1 MKIVSIVLAASLML
15 SATACSVSK
24 GETELTSGSSYSNE
38 IKSEVERLKEKYP
51 EYFELSAFKGIE
63 IYVWEMAEGSY
74 HCGLMSGTNRNKTD
88 EEIWDLA
95 RKPLSIEEAKLILNE
110 LKIDTA
116 LDSGT
121 LCNLIAGILKYPVFH
136 YTDTESRTVGSPY
149 KLLSG
154 YGPEVPFSVSQDIHG
169 NDITLYQR
177 LDYIILQ

>member
-1 MKIVSIVLAASLML
+1 MKFISIVLAASLML

-24 GETELTSGSSYSNE
+24 GETELTSGSSYSSE
-38 IKSEVERLKEKYP
+38 IKSEVERLREKYP

-110 LKIDTA
+110 LKIDK
-116 LDSGT
+116 DYW
-121 LCNLIAGILKYPVFH
+121 IIIPVVQPISS
-136 YTDTESRTVGSPY
+136 YRYVIDDAYREKVR
-149 KLLSG
+149 KLFG
-154 YGPEVPFSVSQDIHG
+154 
-169 NDITLYQR
+169 
-177 LDYIILQ
+177 